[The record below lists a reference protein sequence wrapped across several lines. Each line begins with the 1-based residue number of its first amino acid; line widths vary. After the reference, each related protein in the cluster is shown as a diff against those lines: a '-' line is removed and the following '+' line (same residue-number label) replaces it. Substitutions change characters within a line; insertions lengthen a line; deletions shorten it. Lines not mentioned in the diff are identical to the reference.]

1 MCQWIPVPP
10 VMETSQESARA
21 LWKTCAESRGGGFYL
36 MCQEGAVGETGY
48 TRKIEESNLTHPAL
62 MLSVKWK
69 YLRELFPL
77 GGYCDCSLY
86 QQHLGFCNLY

>member
-1 MCQWIPVPP
+1 
-10 VMETSQESARA
+10 
-21 LWKTCAESRGGGFYL
+21 

-48 TRKIEESNLTHPAL
+48 TRKREESNFTHPVL
-62 MLSVKWK
+62 VLSVKWK
-69 YLRELFPL
+69 HLLALFQL